1 MTCLRVFLPLALAVV
16 ASAAETN
23 PPAIFLRQNWSIQQ
37 SADVRENGEALSSTG
52 YKTRNWYRATV
63 PSTVFGALV
72 QSHVYPDPYFGM
84 NLRSVSGV
92 SYPISTNFSNVEMP
106 SSAGRHS
113 A

>member
-1 MTCLRVFLPLALAVV
+1 MTRLRFFLPLALAVV
-16 ASAAETN
+16 ASASETN
-23 PPAIFLRQNWSIQQ
+23 PP
-37 SADVRENGEALSSTG
+37 DVRENGEALSSTG